1 MRLINEIN
9 GIRAHLAM
17 QRGVDTGV
25 GVGGED
31 LVGTSST
38 ATATRFQHS
47 PRVSLVCGYSGTWYR
62 LVHHIFIYIKVHH
75 WYVDTFPNHLATSGT
90 LRFSPKNVLFYFIN
104 LKNGGIFLPDHKFKI

>member
-1 MRLINEIN
+1 MKDAFGGGDGSIRWVDRGMRLINEIN

-38 ATATRFQHS
+38 ATATRFHHS
-47 PRVSLVCGYSGTWYR
+47 PRVSLECGYSGTWYR
-62 LVHHIFIYIKVHH
+62 LVHHIYIKVHH
-75 WYVDTFPNHLATSGT
+75 WYVDTFPNHLATYGT
-90 LRFSPKNVLFYFIN
+90 PGRP
-104 LKNGGIFLPDHKFKI
+104 HT

>member
-1 MRLINEIN
+1 MKDAFGGGDGSIRWVDRGMRLINEIN

-47 PRVSLVCGYSGTWYR
+47 PRVSLVCGTWYR
-62 LVHHIFIYIKVHH
+62 LVHHIYIC
-75 WYVDTFPNHLATSGT
+75 
-90 LRFSPKNVLFYFIN
+90 
-104 LKNGGIFLPDHKFKI
+104 